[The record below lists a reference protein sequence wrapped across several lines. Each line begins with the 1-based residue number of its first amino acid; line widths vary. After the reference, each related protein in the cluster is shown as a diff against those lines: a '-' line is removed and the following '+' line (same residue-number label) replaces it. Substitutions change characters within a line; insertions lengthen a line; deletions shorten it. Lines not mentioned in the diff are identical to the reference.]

1 VHYPSEE
8 EDELPY
14 LCLDATYIY
23 SFLADG
29 IGVSPDTQFVVE
41 KKIES
46 GGKDFAA
53 AWSLGLGMEMLS

>member
-1 VHYPSEE
+1 MHLSE
-8 EDELPY
+8 DDDVPY

-29 IGVSPDTQFVVE
+29 IGIDPDTPFVME

-46 GGKDFAA
+46 GGKQFEA
-53 AWSLGLGMEMLS
+53 AWSLGMGMEIL